1 VDVAVKDL
9 LTLLEPIIITF
20 LGITV
25 GGVVISM
32 YLPMFELIAKMAG

>member
-1 VDVAVKDL
+1 M

-20 LGITV
+20 LGATI

-32 YLPMFELIAKMAG
+32 YLPMFELISKMAG